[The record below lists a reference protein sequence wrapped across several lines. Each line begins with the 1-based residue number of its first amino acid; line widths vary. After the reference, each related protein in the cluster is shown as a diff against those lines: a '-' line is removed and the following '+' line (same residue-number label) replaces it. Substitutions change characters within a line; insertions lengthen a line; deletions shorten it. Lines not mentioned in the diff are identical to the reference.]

1 MYHILVPYRR
11 TGPAPNVCAR
21 SGGKT
26 RSEKQEFWRADEWR
40 RGIAA
45 ASALV
50 GMSRVSAGIFI
61 REPAPGHIESSI
73 PRRMPADNLFVRRCL
88 PSNVPH
94 LRNRLTDRRRHSG
107 FRAFFVRSIVFRHQ
121 PIRSNQRLRLF
132 RRQPPSP
139 APSPRP
145 PIAITAMFIKTG
157 GSSGTS
163 NSSNGCS
170 NCYRTRIFIAGE
182 MSRSDRALDDAR
194 RCSADRRSSEL
205 DGNVNERVHLLL
217 YPLLP
222 IFTSPKK
229 YSPPLDRP
237 FLPNSNLV
245 ERIFFLG
252 EKRTFSRC
260 AAPRQYTNGRLRGG
274 ASPRLRVRAG
284 LLSGLAILRNKR
296 ERRRNKR
303 WWNNSRRGSR

>member
-1 MYHILVPYRR
+1 
-11 TGPAPNVCAR
+11 
-21 SGGKT
+21 
-26 RSEKQEFWRADEWR
+26 
-40 RGIAA
+40 
-45 ASALV
+45 
-50 GMSRVSAGIFI
+50 MSRVSAGIFI

-145 PIAITAMFIKTG
+145 PIAMFIKTG

-252 EKRTFSRC
+252 EKRTFSQRRANTRMEGFG
-260 AAPRQYTNGRLRGG
+260 AARHPGFEFERGC
-274 ASPRLRVRAG
+274 
-284 LLSGLAILRNKR
+284 
-296 ERRRNKR
+296 
-303 WWNNSRRGSR
+303 

>member
-21 SGGKT
+21 SEGKT
-26 RSEKQEFWRADEWR
+26 GSEKQEFWRADEWR

-132 RRQPPSP
+132 RRQPPSFLLRRGHRSR
-139 APSPRP
+139 SPRCLL
-145 PIAITAMFIKTG
+145 K
-157 GSSGTS
+157 
-163 NSSNGCS
+163 
-170 NCYRTRIFIAGE
+170 
-182 MSRSDRALDDAR
+182 RAA
-194 RCSADRRSSEL
+194 A
-205 DGNVNERVHLLL
+205 
-217 YPLLP
+217 
-222 IFTSPKK
+222 
-229 YSPPLDRP
+229 
-237 FLPNSNLV
+237 
-245 ERIFFLG
+245 
-252 EKRTFSRC
+252 
-260 AAPRQYTNGRLRGG
+260 AAPATAATVAAIATGRAFL
-274 ASPRLRVRAG
+274 
-284 LLSGLAILRNKR
+284 
-296 ERRRNKR
+296 
-303 WWNNSRRGSR
+303 